1 MTNKTQSSFPT
12 VDPAGIT
19 PGHEEAV
26 TNPPVPRTR
35 YKDDSKER
43 SSRSKKAGVDNTSR
57 EGTPNT
63 DLVSIGTN
71 SSNQPV

>member
-1 MTNKTQSSFPT
+1 MTPKTQSSFPT

-19 PGHEEAV
+19 PGHDEPVA
-26 TNPPVPRTR
+26 NPPEPRNQC
-35 YKDDSKER
+35 KDEIQGGYAG
-43 SSRSKKAGVDNTSR
+43 SKKPGMGDASQ

-71 SSNQPV
+71 SSNQSV

>member
-1 MTNKTQSSFPT
+1 MTNKSQSSFPT

-19 PGHEEAV
+19 PGHDEAV
-26 TNPPVPRTR
+26 TNPPEPRTH
-35 YKDDSKER
+35 YKDESEGGCAG
-43 SSRSKKAGVDNTSR
+43 SKKQGVGDTSQ
-57 EGTPNT
+57 EGTPDT